1 MQGIHRYRLP
11 DSFEVADF
19 IEDPLFTEV
28 NDGGEVY
35 TTYRVLKFTHAF
47 SSHPSGWTHIAQVE
61 NVYGHGIYE
70 AFLEVVRRH
79 IERSRVRHEQ

>member
-19 IEDPLFTEV
+19 IDDPLFTEV
-28 NDGGEVY
+28 TDGGEVY

-47 SSHPSGWTHIAQVE
+47 SSHPSGWSHIAQVE
-61 NVYGHGIYE
+61 DIYTHQVSE
-70 AFLEVVRRH
+70 AFLEVSRRH
-79 IERSRVRHEQ
+79 VDRSQVRTQ

>member
-11 DSFEVADF
+11 SSFEVDDF
-19 IEDPLFTEV
+19 IDDPIFTEV
-28 NDGGEVY
+28 SDGGEVY
-35 TTYRVLKFTHAF
+35 TTYRVLQFTHAF

-61 NVYGHGIYE
+61 NVYGSGVCE

-79 IERSRVRHEQ
+79 IERSRVRYEQ

>member
-11 DSFEVADF
+11 DSFEVTDF

-28 NDGGEVY
+28 SEGGEVY

-47 SSHPSGWTHIAQVE
+47 SSHTAGWTHIAQVE
-61 NVYGHGIYE
+61 KVYEPGRYE

-79 IERSRVRHEQ
+79 IERSRVHHN